1 MNTSSLP
8 AASAAARGPA
18 STPTPQPLGTWP
30 NLVTL
35 VRTVLAVAVGSAA
48 VARADLGLLAAA
60 YAIYWVGDVA
70 DGWLARRLDQET
82 RAGAVFDII
91 GDRAC
96 TVLLCAGLLAARPDA
111 WLVVAVFLVSF
122 AVVDTMLSLSFLPW
136 DLLGPNDFHRV
147 DRAVWLLNWSPV
159 AKASNTAGVAA
170 LVLFGAYSAALV
182 LALAILGAEGLVGRP
197 GRVPAGSPTP
207 QGRLGMSTAT
217 AALAV
222 LAAGAMG
229 VGSALVP
236 FVNAE
241 AYAVVTAGAA
251 PAVLVVLAL
260 ATGQTVGKVV
270 LFESARRG
278 AARWTPKDPS
288 ARRGRW
294 LARVTPWLKSPRTG
308 PPLVLVSSTLG
319 LPPLAVVSVAAGAS
333 GQRRLLFAAL
343 VLAGRLARF
352 AAIVIPAS
360 HLTL

>member
-82 RAGAVFDII
+82 RAGAVFDIV

-147 DRAVWLLNWSPV
+147 DRAVWLLNWSPA
-159 AKASNTAGVAA
+159 AKALNTAGVAA

-182 LALAILGAEGLVGRP
+182 LALAVLGVKVWSGA
-197 GRVPAGSPTP
+197 RVAS
-207 QGRLGMSTAT
+207 L
-217 AALAV
+217 
-222 LAAGAMG
+222 LAA
-229 VGSALVP
+229 P
-236 FVNAE
+236 
-241 AYAVVTAGAA
+241 
-251 PAVLVVLAL
+251 P
-260 ATGQTVGKVV
+260 
-270 LFESARRG
+270 RRG
-278 AARWTPKDPS
+278 A
-288 ARRGRW
+288 
-294 LARVTPWLKSPRTG
+294 
-308 PPLVLVSSTLG
+308 
-319 LPPLAVVSVAAGAS
+319 S
-333 GQRRLLFAAL
+333 G
-343 VLAGRLARF
+343 
-352 AAIVIPAS
+352 
-360 HLTL
+360 